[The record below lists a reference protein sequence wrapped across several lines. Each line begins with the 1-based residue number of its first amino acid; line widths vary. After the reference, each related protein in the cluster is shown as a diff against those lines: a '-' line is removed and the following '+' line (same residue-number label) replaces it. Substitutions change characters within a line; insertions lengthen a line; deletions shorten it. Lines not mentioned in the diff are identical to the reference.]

1 MKIKNISNTKSFPPL
16 KNISAIKLTL
26 ANVRL
31 LPNRTHPYT
40 TFYFTLTTTSL
51 TKKSDTSTTYLTAA
65 TKDLPL
71 RNEKFKQKK
80 EKARPPFAVSFSQL
94 HRLRSHRSSAAP
106 TAPPPPLTADRYP
119 LNLLLNF
126 GGSLR
131 LAVASSACRC

>member
-1 MKIKNISNTKSFPPL
+1 MKETFSINKIIREDKNISNTKSFPPL

-40 TFYFTLTTTSL
+40 TFYFTITTPSL

-65 TKDLPL
+65 TKDLLL

-80 EKARPPFAVSFSQL
+80 KKKLGRLSLPPPSYT
-94 HRLRSHRSSAAP
+94 SSAPTAP
-106 TAPPPPLTADRYP
+106 TAPPLTATH
-119 LNLLLNF
+119 
-126 GGSLR
+126 
-131 LAVASSACRC
+131 

>member
-40 TFYFTLTTTSL
+40 TFYFTLTTPSL
-51 TKKSDTSTTYLTAA
+51 TKKSDTSTTYLTAS
-65 TKDLPL
+65 TKDLSL
-71 RNEKFKQKK
+71 RNEEIQTKK
-80 EKARPPFAVSFSQL
+80 KKKLGRISLPPPPSYT
-94 HRLRSHRSSAAP
+94 SSAP
-106 TAPPPPLTADRYP
+106 TAPPLTADRFP

-126 GGSLR
+126 GDSLR